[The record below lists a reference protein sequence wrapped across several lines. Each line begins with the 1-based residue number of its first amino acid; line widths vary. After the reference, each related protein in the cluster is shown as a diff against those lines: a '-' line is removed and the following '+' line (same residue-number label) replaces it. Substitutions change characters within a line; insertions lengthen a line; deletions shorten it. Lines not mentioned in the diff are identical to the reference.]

1 MTEREINNIAN
12 EALMIVCGYAF
23 TQNEDGFMRV
33 VNLHAPHHAL
43 VMTNEGE
50 VLETNMDDI
59 EISIVRKY
67 WNRNKNMVEINYA
80 QVL

>member
-1 MTEREINNIAN
+1 
-12 EALMIVCGYAF
+12 
-23 TQNEDGFMRV
+23 
-33 VNLHAPHHAL
+33 
-43 VMTNEGE
+43 MTNDGD

-67 WNRNKNMVEINYA
+67 WNRNKNIVEKAYA

>member
-1 MTEREINNIAN
+1 
-12 EALMIVCGYAF
+12 MIVCGYAF
-23 TQNEDGFMRV
+23 TQSKDGFISA

-59 EISIVRKY
+59 EISIVLQY
-67 WNRNKNMVEINYA
+67 WYRNTNIVEKAYA

>member
-1 MTEREINNIAN
+1 
-12 EALMIVCGYAF
+12 MIVCGYAF
-23 TQNEDGFMRV
+23 TPNEDGFIRV
-33 VNLHAPHHAL
+33 VNLHTPHHAL
-43 VMTNEGE
+43 VMTNDGE

-67 WNRNKNMVEINYA
+67 WNRNKNIVEKAYA